1 MAYFKKGRVLAQDGI
16 QRALKKSAARDSDDY
31 ATLPG
36 KLEFCDLRELQDIIT
51 SRSLWPQ
58 FSERFSKK
66 ETLVGKFGQLAE
78 LRNGIRH
85 ARRVDQVTC
94 KEGEAA
100 ILWFEKVL
108 GT

>member
-1 MAYFKKGRVLAQDGI
+1 MLAGEFDGLPPHVVQKVDERI

-58 FSERFSKK
+58 FSERFGAS
-66 ETLVGKFGQLAE
+66 
-78 LRNGIRH
+78 
-85 ARRVDQVTC
+85 
-94 KEGEAA
+94 A
-100 ILWFEKVL
+100 IKCW
-108 GT
+108 